1 MHVVKNS
8 THALWVALIPL
19 AAIHAVLFAMILLR
33 TQTTPQML
41 ALPSPDRVLFLY
53 VVQLA
58 IDASLLF
65 VGHLLLRGRAI
76 SSRVAYAL
84 TGGVMGAISY
94 AIVLRNGLVLTPP
107 DAGSEMTAGV
117 MPAIA
122 GMMCGFLYQQFA
134 GLAPADVWPKF
145 SDEALHAS
153 WKFDGPIRVRT
164 SVAAT
169 GIAAVMP
176 AALAGILSLTFMTL
190 FVPANLMPAGAS
202 PIFFAALPAQIFLM
216 ALMATVIPSAILVVC
231 THHIARALH
240 RTQGWEYAVLGALVA
255 VLCCIALARF
265 SPFTSITVLL
275 ALAVICG
282 ATMGALY
289 RGLAGIEPVPL
300 PEAVIVTDQNTLVP
314 ADHPSRQGH
323 SVVFVD

>member
-8 THALWVALIPL
+8 PHALWVALIPL
-19 AAIHAVLFAMILLR
+19 AAIYAVLFAMILLR
-33 TQTTPQML
+33 TQTTPQLL

-58 IDASLLF
+58 IDALLLF
-65 VGHLLLRGRAI
+65 MGHVLLRGRAI
-76 SSRVAYAL
+76 SSRAAYAL
-84 TGGVMGAISY
+84 TGGVMGALSY
-94 AIVLRNGLVLTPP
+94 VIVLRNGLVLTPP

-117 MPAIA
+117 MPTIA

-134 GLAPADVWPKF
+134 GLAPAEAWPKF

-153 WKFDGPIRVRT
+153 LTFDGPTQVRT

-169 GIAAVMP
+169 VIASVTP
-176 AALAGILSLTFMTL
+176 AALTGILSFTFVIS

-240 RTQGWEYAVLGALVA
+240 RTHGWEYAVLGALVT
-255 VLCCIALARF
+255 VLCCIALARL
-265 SPFTSITVLL
+265 SPLTPSVMLG
-275 ALAVICG
+275 LAVVCG
-282 ATMGALY
+282 ATMGAIY

-300 PEAVIVTDQNTLVP
+300 PEAVIVTDENALVP

-323 SVVFVD
+323 GVVFVD